1 MTDTHHNVADIYTGL
16 TVKELPGSEIE
27 ITAEIPVAL
36 AHHHRVRALK
46 KVQKNLELPGFR
58 KGHVPEDMALAHIG
72 DATLM
77 QETAEMAISEA
88 YAAIVEEKK
97 LDVVGRPSVT
107 ITKLAPGNP
116 IGFKITS
123 AVYPKIDLPD
133 YKKISA
139 ETVTQQEDPD
149 KAEVTEAELAAELER
164 LQNMFAPHVQA
175 GDSAG
180 EGEVKKPEL
189 PELNDDF
196 ARQLGDFKDLA
207 DLKEKVK
214 QGYAISKKQK
224 LLEKRRLAIADAILG
239 KTHTVVPNVFIEGE
253 IDQMVGSFEERVTR
267 AGMKMDDYLKQV
279 NKTLEDLRKEWQPD
293 AEKRAKLQLVFNEIA
308 KKENIVPDVA
318 KLDREV
324 AHIKEHYP
332 DAHEHSIRV
341 YAASQ
346 MTNELIFRF
355 LEGKEASGAE
365 ETEHDHHGH
374 DHS

>member
-1 MTDTHHNVADIYTGL
+1 MYTGL
-16 TVKELPGSEIE
+16 TVKELPNSEIE
-27 ITAEIPVAL
+27 IIAEIPVAL
-36 AHHHRVRALK
+36 AHQHRVRALK
-46 KVQKNLELPGFR
+46 KVQKTLELPGFR
-58 KGHVPEDMALAHIG
+58 KGHVPEDIALAHVG

-123 AVYPKIDLPD
+123 AVYPKMELPN
-133 YKKISA
+133 YTKLAQEVVK
-139 ETVTQQEDPD
+139 QQEDPD
-149 KAEVTEAELAAELER
+149 TAEVTEAEVSAELER
-164 LQNMFAPHVQA
+164 LQQMFAAHVQPES
-175 GDSAG
+175 GK
-180 EGEVKKPEL
+180 EEVEEKKPAL

-196 ARQLGDFKDLA
+196 ARMLGDFKDLA

-224 LLEKRRLAIADAILG
+224 LLEKRRLAIADAILA
-239 KTHTVVPNVFIEGE
+239 KTNTVVPNIFIEGE

-293 AEKRAKLQLVFNEIA
+293 AEKRAKLQLVFNEIS
-308 KKENIVPDVA
+308 KKENIFPDVA

-332 DAHEHSIRV
+332 DAHDHSIRV
-341 YAASQ
+341 YAAAQ
-346 MTNELIFRF
+346 MTNDMVFRF
-355 LEGKEASGAE
+355 LEGKSPTASE
-365 ETEHDHHGH
+365 ETGH
-374 DHS
+374 DHEHHH